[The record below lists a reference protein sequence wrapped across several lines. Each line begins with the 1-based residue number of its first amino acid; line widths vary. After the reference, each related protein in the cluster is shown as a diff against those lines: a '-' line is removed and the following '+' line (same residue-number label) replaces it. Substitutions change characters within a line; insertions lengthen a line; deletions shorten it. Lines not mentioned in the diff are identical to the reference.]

1 MSEGQFL
8 TRRDLRE
15 AERKG
20 KSVSEV
26 VAPVEVAAQVAV
38 VAPAEVEVPVAN
50 EPIAAAEV
58 VSYDSQPVVEAPA
71 VSNPFLSRRQLREFE
86 KRGIAPSA
94 IVAQPV
100 VETPANVVAEVQ
112 QPAPVA
118 QYDEVLAEAEEP
130 ITSGIQL
137 FSVSPNLNIEP
148 QTASI
153 VVVPEDPLANLNLHI
168 TETGELLKT
177 GSIELPKLST
187 NTGEISTILDAT
199 EVDEA
204 IVQDSISGYVS
215 TIAPLRASG
224 VVNTAGKI
232 VIMPTRLARGQGQ
245 IFAVLT
251 ASLLMVTVGGLLLAA
266 YMLGLL

>member
-1 MSEGQFL
+1 MTEGQFL
-8 TRRDLRE
+8 TRRELRE
-15 AERKG
+15 ADRLG
-20 KSVSEV
+20 KSAS
-26 VAPVEVAAQVAV
+26 EVAAPVAAADV
-38 VAPAEVEVPVAN
+38 VAHDEAKIVA
-50 EPIAAAEV
+50 
-58 VSYDSQPVVEAPA
+58 APA
-71 VSNPFLSRRQLREFE
+71 ANLFLSRRQLRELE
-86 KRGIAPSA
+86 KRGAKPAQPAASQSAASQSESSLEDLEPKVEVAAA
-94 IVAQPV
+94 IVSS
-100 VETPANVVAEVQ
+100 
-112 QPAPVA
+112 
-118 QYDEVLAEAEEP
+118 YDEVLAEAEEP

-153 VVVPEDPLANLNLHI
+153 VVVPENPLANLNLHI

-187 NTGEISTILDAT
+187 NTGEISTIQDAND
-199 EVDEA
+199 VDLA
-204 IVQDSISGYVS
+204 ISQDSVTGYVS

-232 VIMPTRLARGQGQ
+232 VIMPNRLARGQSQ

>member
-1 MSEGQFL
+1 MTEEQFL
-8 TRRDLRE
+8 TRRQLRE
-15 AERKG
+15 AERTG
-20 KSVSEV
+20 KTVPVSAADV
-26 VAPVEVAAQVAV
+26 VAKDETQVIQT
-38 VAPAEVEVPVAN
+38 PVA
-50 EPIAAAEV
+50 
-58 VSYDSQPVVEAPA
+58 
-71 VSNPFLSRRQLREFE
+71 SNPFLSRRQLREFE
-86 KRGIAPSA
+86 KRGVLPAENSA
-94 IVAQPV
+94 
-100 VETPANVVAEVQ
+100 
-112 QPAPVA
+112 APVA
-118 QYDEVLAEAEEP
+118 TEPQAETAEIQPPVAAAYDEVLAEAEEP

-137 FSVSPNLNIEP
+137 FAVSPNLNIEP

-187 NTGEISTILDAT
+187 NTGEISTIRDAA

-204 IVQDSISGYVS
+204 ITQDSVTGYVS

-224 VVNTAGKI
+224 VVNTSGRIA
-232 VIMPTRLARGQGQ
+232 IMPNRLARGQSQ

>member
-1 MSEGQFL
+1 MTEEQFL
-8 TRRDLRE
+8 TRRQLRE
-15 AERKG
+15 AERAG
-20 KSVSEV
+20 TTVPVSAADV
-26 VAPVEVAAQVAV
+26 VANDETQVIQTPAA
-38 VAPAEVEVPVAN
+38 
-50 EPIAAAEV
+50 
-58 VSYDSQPVVEAPA
+58 
-71 VSNPFLSRRQLREFE
+71 SNPFLSRRQLREFE
-86 KRGIAPSA
+86 KRGVLPAENSA
-94 IVAQPV
+94 S
-100 VETPANVVAEVQ
+100 
-112 QPAPVA
+112 PVA
-118 QYDEVLAEAEEP
+118 TEAQAETVEIQPPVAAAHDEVLAEAEEP

-137 FSVSPNLNIEP
+137 FAVSPNLNIEP

-187 NTGEISTILDAT
+187 NTGEISTIRDAA

-204 IVQDSISGYVS
+204 ITQDSVTGYVS

-224 VVNTAGKI
+224 VVNTSGRIA
-232 VIMPTRLARGQGQ
+232 IMPNRLARGQSQ